1 MKIKDKMTKTIITA
15 NINENINDISK
26 LMKEYDI
33 GFIPIEDNNK
43 IIGIITDRDIVI
55 NNVYNNDNN
64 IKDYISANIISIDEN
79 EDLEKALD
87 QMKQHKIK
95 RLLVTNDNKVTGIIS
110 LSDLLNEIDSNTLL
124 EALKEIYQID
134 KNEHDYKPE
143 IDNFYL

>member
-15 NINENINDISK
+15 NINENINNISR

-43 IIGIITDRDIVI
+43 IIGILTDRDIVI

-79 EDLEKALD
+79 EDLENALD
-87 QMKQHKIK
+87 QMRQHKIK
-95 RLLVTNDNKVTGIIS
+95 RLLVTSDNKVTGIIS
-110 LSDLLNEIDSNTLL
+110 LSDILNEIDSNTLL
-124 EALKEIYQID
+124 ESLKEIYQID
-134 KNEHDYKPE
+134 KNNHDFNSDV
-143 IDNFYL
+143 DNFYL